1 MIGISLLTAGS
12 FAHYTYLALAS
23 LFKNTR
29 YPFVLHVVDNASSAL
44 DKKCLDMFFNN
55 INYKAIS
62 SHYTACEEIRIETEE
77 TNTGIIKARNK
88 SFEWLTS
95 NYDIEGIAV
104 IHSDHYFPEYEG
116 DNCWLTELVN
126 AREGNRGIICTRN
139 IREGKTIESLGGTDI
154 IDMIVKDECKGGKW
168 IEPAN
173 VHPCLYTK
181 ALYSEIGFYDAN
193 FPGLQGWEDYDYN
206 NAALMAGFS
215 VGQWQNS
222 CVWHSPN
229 KIRSTVDTM
238 DALNTELRKNC
249 EYFHMKWDRYI
260 QNGTVPE
267 LW

>member
-12 FAHYTYLALAS
+12 FPHYTYLALAS
-23 LFKNTR
+23 LFKNTK

-44 DKKCLDMFFNN
+44 NRTCLIEFLEYFSGGPLSPDFSCIDM
-55 INYKAIS
+55 
-62 SHYTACEEIRIETEE
+62 EIEWEKE
-77 TNTGIIKARNK
+77 NTGIIKARNK
-88 SFEWLTS
+88 SFEYLTT
-95 NYDIEGIAV
+95 NFDIDGIVV
-104 IHSDHYFPEYEG
+104 IHNDHYFPEYDNG
-116 DNCWLTELVN
+116 NCWLTELVN
-126 AREGNRGIICTRN
+126 AQEGNRGIICTRN

-154 IDMIVKDECKGGKW
+154 IDMIVKDECSGGKW
-168 IEPAN
+168 IENAN

-181 ALYSEIGFYDAN
+181 ALYSEIGFYDRN

-267 LW
+267 SW